1 MFITLRISVD
11 KRLRTGEDSPLFRGG
26 KTKDC
31 YGYVILSSKKF
42 GEDIGRSEHR
52 VIFESHLGR
61 KLKSHEIIHHKNGVK
76 DDNRIENLE
85 LMNRSSHASEHS
97 KKTGTFMACSV
108 CGSERWYGVVLA
120 KSLKLP
126 YLCRECYPLH
136 RWDVKHPLSKLTKDQ
151 VDEIRKRRTA
161 GEKGTL
167 LAKEFQ
173 VSQAI
178 ICDIFKNRKNK

>member
-1 MFITLRISVD
+1 MD
-11 KRLRTGEDSPLFRGG
+11 KRLRTGEDNPLFVYG

-42 GEDIGRSEHR
+42 GGNIGRSEHR
-52 VIFESHLGR
+52 VIFENHLGR

-85 LMNRSSHASEHS
+85 LMNRSTHASEHS
-97 KKTGTFMACSV
+97 KKTGKFMACSV
-108 CGSERWYGVVLA
+108 CGTERWYGVVLA

-126 YLCRECYPLH
+126 YLCRDCYPLH
-136 RWDVKHPLSKLTKDQ
+136 RWDVKHPLSKLTNEQ
-151 VDEIRKRRTA
+151 INEIRQRRES
-161 GEKGTL
+161 GEKGSL

-173 VSQAI
+173 VSQGL
-178 ICDIFKNRKNK
+178 ICDIFKKRK